1 MSTTTAVSPDAPEL
15 QPRMSAISR
24 VFGGLFRPQK
34 TFEAVV
40 RKPGWIMPIALL
52 TLLSV
57 AVSFGLNQR
66 VNWREFISQ
75 QIEKSPQAS
84 QMSAEQK
91 EQRIEGGAKFS
102 PIFTY
107 AVGICSPVVFMLVV
121 ALVMWGAYNL
131 FAGANTNFST
141 SFGIT
146 AHAALPGLISSILFI
161 LTLYLRPYGSVD
173 LENPIATN
181 LAVALPEDSAKWLL
195 SL

>member
-1 MSTTTAVSPDAPEL
+1 
-15 QPRMSAISR
+15 
-24 VFGGLFRPQK
+24 
-34 TFEAVV
+34 
-40 RKPGWIMPIALL
+40 
-52 TLLSV
+52 
-57 AVSFGLNQR
+57 
-66 VNWREFISQ
+66 
-75 QIEKSPQAS
+75 
-84 QMSAEQK
+84 
-91 EQRIEGGAKFS
+91 
-102 PIFTY
+102 
-107 AVGICSPVVFMLVV
+107 MLVV

-195 SL
+195 ALCKSIDIFSIWTLILLAIGFAATNPKKLRGGKSFSIAFSVWLVWVVLRTGAAFIFS